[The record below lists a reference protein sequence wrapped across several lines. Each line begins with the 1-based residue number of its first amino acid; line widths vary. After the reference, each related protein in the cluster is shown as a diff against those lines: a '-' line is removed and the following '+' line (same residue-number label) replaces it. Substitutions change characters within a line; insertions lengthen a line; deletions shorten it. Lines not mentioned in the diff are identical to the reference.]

1 MKRLAGFFSAAL
13 LIVIA
18 VVIVVWQIHGGARR
32 DKPVVAVTAPAIA
45 PQPTP
50 AAIPAPAPTP
60 TPAQTLAAVAPP
72 PPPVV
77 VPFGFVRVV
86 ADLSHARPGACL
98 NFTAALDPRPEIHY
112 QDYVKIT
119 PSPDAQFRVQD
130 KSLCVEGLALAR
142 KYKIDIAAGLPARD
156 GAKLAAAADA
166 NLDFGDRP
174 KMVGFGGAGYI
185 LSRETATAG
194 VTIDTVNVENVAIE
208 VLRVGDRLSP
218 GMLKTLRSD
227 TPTYEYAITQ
237 LVDQSARPVWSGTME
252 TKGPRNE
259 VVHTAFPLGQAA
271 EPRQPGVYLIVAANA
286 ADLKP
291 REKDKQFLWL
301 RTENN
306 EFAAQV
312 VVQTDIAL
320 TTVSAADGLHI
331 FTRSL
336 SNAGPIA
343 GIEVQLQARDSQ
355 ILGKATTDAGG
366 HVVLP
371 PGLLRG
377 TGAASANTVVAYGPN
392 QDFAILDVTQAA
404 FDLSDRGVAGRDVQ
418 GPLDAFVYTD
428 RGIYRP
434 GEHIHAMALLRDRV
448 GSAIDD
454 GGITLSL
461 KRPNGVVFKRSVLT
475 PQPSGGFRMD
485 YDLPDTASRGV
496 WRIVATD
503 ADDKAIGETA
513 FEVQDF
519 VPQRIKV
526 TARADATKL
535 EPNDAI
541 SISIDGR
548 FLYGAPAGG
557 LGAEGHVNV
566 TVDTAPFPQAAQG
579 FHFGL
584 DGGDFKPVEFDLTGD
599 NSDDQ
604 GHAVLTGKL
613 ELTPPPNVALKATIV
628 AGLQEPGGRV
638 TSDTVTLPI
647 RPGKSMVG
655 IRPRFKDAQVSDG
668 DEAGFELI
676 AVDNDGKPLAGR
688 LHWTLIE
695 QIHHYD
701 WYLSGGRWTHHKTDT
716 EKAIDSGDLDVVA
729 NKPSEIVRKF
739 GWGDYRLVAEGAD
752 GAIASYAFRSGW
764 AATDGTAETPDKVE
778 VTVEHDRV
786 KLGETARVR
795 IVPPF
800 AGKVRLMV
808 ARDKVF
814 DIRELDVPKE
824 GATVEIPVSP
834 DWGSGAYMLASL
846 YRPADGGRGHMPIRA
861 IGLAWVGVDP
871 GAHLFNVAVA
881 LPPKVTPRQTVDIP
895 VTIAGGT
902 AGEQVYLTL
911 AAVDE
916 GILQLTRFKTPDP
929 EKYYFGQRRLAL
941 EFRDDY
947 GHLLDGTQGDVGKTR
962 AGGDAFGG
970 KGLPVVPTKSV
981 SLFDGPVKVGAD
993 GKATVSIAVPDFEGE
1008 LRVMAIAY
1016 SHSAIGKAEGALT
1029 VRDPVVPDLAMPRFL
1044 APGDEGKMTLLID
1057 NIDGSAG
1064 AYKAELAIAGAA
1076 TMPGYKPWQASLK
1089 AKERQI
1095 VTFPVTGTAEGIA
1108 TVTVTLTGPDNL
1120 SIVRSW
1126 SIAVRGAHYPITLES
1141 VVLQKQNDPFKL
1153 DPVLTN
1159 AFVPGSATVQVSYSR
1174 LAGIDVAGLLQSLWR
1189 YPYGCTEQLSSTAFP
1204 LTYYDDPALSSGSA
1218 DKLAVHKRVQDAI
1231 DRIVDR
1237 QDPEGT
1243 FGLWRAGDGLASNWL
1258 NLYALDFL
1266 LHAKAAGYDVADS
1279 VIGRG
1284 YTNAEAVFRGSN
1296 ESASIP
1302 GSKGDAAAYAA
1313 WLLAPVHRVDL
1324 GRLRQLHDAMQVY
1337 PAVVAWDS
1345 TKDLKTAANA
1355 MALAQF
1361 GGALAILGDRSRGV
1375 NALTL
1380 AVGNVERPFVAQ
1392 WWESTGYWSRIRDAA
1407 GILAV
1412 AAESDQLQ
1420 TVRPLLPRLQAMSKM
1435 PGLLTTQEKSW
1446 LLVAAHAVTAGD
1458 KAIGLS
1464 VNGNPIEGT
1473 SGQAVLHPNAAEIAA
1488 GYSVSPTGQDLWRT
1502 VIVHGSPKDP
1512 GPALAQG
1519 LTLTKQYYSTD
1530 GKVIDPTNIPQNKR
1544 FIVVLQGTSTDHAVH
1559 RLALVDLLPAG
1570 WEIEGIVKPDQAPDF
1585 LPQITRPRV
1594 KEARDDRLVMAL
1606 DLGEEAYWY
1615 RDWITDEDKEA
1626 DSEAKKGRFTVAY
1639 VVRAVTPGSF
1649 TLPEAV
1655 VEDMYRPGV
1664 MARTAAGH
1672 VRVTEP

>member
-1 MKRLAGFFSAAL
+1 MKRLASFFSAAL

-18 VVIVVWQIHGGARR
+18 AVIVVWQIHGGAHR
-32 DKPVVAVTAPAIA
+32 DAPAAMAVTAP
-45 PQPTP
+45 TP
-50 AAIPAPAPTP
+50 APAPAAAPAPAPAPTP
-60 TPAQTLAAVAPP
+60 VAVAPPP

-77 VPFGFVRVV
+77 VPFGFVRVA
-86 ADLSHARPGACL
+86 ADLSHARPAACL
-98 NFTAALDPRPEIHY
+98 NFSAALDPRPEVHY
-112 QDYVKIT
+112 QDYVKIVPT
-119 PSPDAQFRVQD
+119 PDAQFRVQD
-130 KSLCVEGLALAR
+130 RSLCVEGLALAR
-142 KYKIDIAAGLPARD
+142 KYKVEIAAGLPARD
-156 GAKLAAAADA
+156 GSKLAAAVEA
-166 NLDFGDRP
+166 NVDFGDRP
-174 KMVGFGGAGYI
+174 KMVGFGGHGYI

-194 VTIDTVNVENVAIE
+194 VTLDTVNVDNVAIE

-218 GMLKTLRSD
+218 STIKTLRTD
-227 TPTYEYAITQ
+227 TPTYEYNLSN

-271 EPRQPGVYLIVAANA
+271 EPRQPGIYVIVAANA
-286 ADLKP
+286 TGLQP
-291 REKDKQFLWL
+291 RTKDKPFLWL
-301 RTENN
+301 RSDND
-306 EFAAQV
+306 EFAVQV
-312 VVQTDIAL
+312 VVQTDLAL
-320 TTVSAADGLHI
+320 TTVTAADGLHV

-336 SNAGPIA
+336 STAGPIG

-355 ILGKATTDAGG
+355 ILGKAVTDASGQA
-366 HVVLP
+366 VLP

-392 QDFAILDVTQAA
+392 EDFAILDVTQAA
-404 FDLSDRGVAGRDVQ
+404 FDLSDRGVAGRDAQ

-434 GEHIHAMALLRDRV
+434 GEQIHAMALLRDRV
-448 GSAIDD
+448 GAAIDD

-461 KRPNGVVFKRSVLT
+461 KRPNGVTFKRSVLT
-475 PQPSGGFRMD
+475 PQAAGGFRMD
-485 YDLPDTASRGV
+485 YELPDTASRGV
-496 WRIVATD
+496 WRVVATD
-503 ADDKAIGETA
+503 VDDKTIGEA
-513 FEVQDF
+513 SFEVQDF

-526 TARADATKL
+526 TARSDATKL
-535 EPNDAI
+535 EPGDAI
-541 SISIDGR
+541 SVSIDGR

-557 LGAEGHVNV
+557 LGVEAHMNV
-566 TVDTAPFPQAAQG
+566 TADAAPFPQAAQG

-584 DGGDFKPVEFDLTGD
+584 DGSDFKSVESDLTAEA
-599 NSDDQ
+599 SDAQ
-604 GHAVLTGKL
+604 GHAVATGKL
-613 ELTPPPNVALKATIV
+613 DLVPPPNVALKATIA

-647 RPGKSMVG
+647 RPGKSMIG
-655 IRPRFKDAQVSDG
+655 IRPRFKDNQVGEG
-668 DEAGFELI
+668 DEAGFEII
-676 AVDNDGKPLAGR
+676 AVDNDGKPLAAR

-701 WYLSGGRWTHHKTDT
+701 WYLSGGRWTFHKTDT
-716 EKAIDSGDLDVVA
+716 EKALDSGDLDVVA
-729 NKPSEIVRKF
+729 DRPGTVVRKF
-739 GWGDYRLVAEGAD
+739 DWGDYRLVVEGAD
-752 GAIASYAFRSGW
+752 KSLASYAFRSGW
-764 AATDGTAETPDKVE
+764 AETDGAAETPDKVA
-778 VTVEHDRV
+778 VTVEHDRY
-786 KLGETARVR
+786 KLGDTARLR

-814 DIRELDVPKE
+814 ETRELDVPKE
-824 GATVEIPVSP
+824 GATVEIPVSA
-834 DWGSGAYMLASL
+834 DWGSGAYVLASL

-871 GAHLFNVAVA
+871 GSHLFNVSVT
-881 LPPKVTPRQTVDIP
+881 LPPKVTPRQKIDLP

-902 AGEQVYLTL
+902 PGEQVYLTL

-929 EKYYFGQRRLAL
+929 EKYYFGQRRLAI
-941 EFRDDY
+941 EIRDDY
-947 GHLLDGTQGDVGKTR
+947 GHLLDGTQGDIGKIR
-962 AGGDAFGG
+962 SGGDAFGG

-981 SLFDGPVKVGAD
+981 SLFEGPVKVGPD
-993 GKATVSIAVPDFEGE
+993 GKVTVPIAVPDFEGE

-1016 SHSAIGKAEGALT
+1016 SHSAIGKAEGPLT

-1044 APGDEGKMTLLID
+1044 APGDQGKMTLLVD
-1057 NIDGSAG
+1057 NLDGAVG
-1064 AYKAELAIAGAA
+1064 DYKADLAIVGAA
-1076 TMPGYKPWQASLK
+1076 TMPGYKPWQATLK
-1089 AKERQI
+1089 VKERQI
-1095 VTFPVTGTAEGIA
+1095 VTFPIAGSAEGIA
-1108 TVTVTLTGPDNL
+1108 TVTVTLTGPNNL

-1126 SIAVRGAHYPITLES
+1126 SISVRGAHYPITLES

-1159 AFVPGSATVQVSYSR
+1159 AFVPGSASVQVSYSR
-1174 LAGIDVAGLLQSLWR
+1174 LAGMDVAGLLQSLWR

-1266 LHAKAAGYDVADS
+1266 LHAKASGYDVADS
-1279 VIGRG
+1279 TIQRG
-1284 YTNAEAVFRGSN
+1284 YANAEAVFRGN
-1296 ESASIP
+1296 NDSAAIP

-1324 GRLRQLHDAMQVY
+1324 GRLRQIHDGLQMH
-1337 PAVVAWDS
+1337 PLLVAWDS
-1345 TKDLKTAANA
+1345 TKDNGTAAEP
-1355 MALAQF
+1355 MALAQL

-1375 NALTL
+1375 NALDL
-1380 AVGNVERPFVAQ
+1380 AVENVERPFVAQ

-1412 AAESDQLQ
+1412 AAESDQLPA
-1420 TVRPLLPRLQAMSKM
+1420 VRSLLPRLQALSKTPAM
-1435 PGLLTTQEKSW
+1435 LTTQEKAW
-1446 LLVAAHAVTAGD
+1446 LLVAAHAVTADD
-1458 KAIGLS
+1458 KAVGLS
-1464 VNGNPIEGT
+1464 VNGQPVEGRR
-1473 SGQAVLHPNAAEIAA
+1473 GQAVLNPSAADIAA
-1488 GYSVSPTGQDLWRT
+1488 GYSVTPTGQDLWRT
-1502 VIVHGSPKDP
+1502 VIVHGSPTQAA
-1512 GPALAQG
+1512 PAMANG
-1519 LTLTKQYYSTD
+1519 LSLTKQYFTND
-1530 GKVIDPTNIPQNKR
+1530 GKPLDPTTIAQNKR
-1544 FIVVLQGTSTDHAVH
+1544 FIVVLQGTSADHAVH

-1594 KEARDDRLVMAL
+1594 KEARDDRLVVAL
-1606 DLGEEAYWY
+1606 DLGDAAYYY
-1615 RDWITDEDKEA
+1615 RDWVTDEDKEG
-1626 DSEAKKGRFTVAY
+1626 DSEARKGRFTVAY
-1639 VVRAVTPGSF
+1639 VVRAVTPGTF

>member
-1 MKRLAGFFSAAL
+1 MKRLTGFFTAAL

-18 VVIVVWQIHGGARR
+18 GVVITWQMQKETQR
-32 DKPVVAVTAPAIA
+32 DATIVAIAAPA
-45 PQPTP
+45 PTP
-50 AAIPAPAPTP
+50 AAVPAPAPTAP
-60 TPAQTLAAVAPP
+60 TATAPAPVAVAPP
-72 PPPVV
+72 PPSVV
-77 VPFGFVRVV
+77 VPFSFSRAV

-98 NFTAALDPRPEIHY
+98 NFTQPLDARPEVHY

-119 PSPDAQFRVQD
+119 PAPDAQFRVQD
-130 KSLCVEGLALAR
+130 KSLCVEGLVLAK
-142 KYKIDIAAGLPARD
+142 KYKIEIAAGLPARD
-156 GAKLAAAADA
+156 GSKLAAAAEA

-194 VTIDTVNVENVAIE
+194 VTIDTINVDTVAIE

-218 GMLKTLRSD
+218 SMIKTLRTD
-227 TPTYEYAITQ
+227 TPSYEYSLSQ

-259 VVHTAFPLGQAA
+259 IVHTAFPLSQVA

-291 REKDKQFLWL
+291 RAKDKTLLWL
-301 RTENN
+301 RSDNN

-320 TTVSAADGLHI
+320 TTVTAADGLHV

-336 SNAGPIA
+336 STAGPI
-343 GIEVQLQARDSQ
+343 GGVEIQLQARDSQ

-366 HVVLP
+366 HAVLP

-377 TGAASANTVVAYGPN
+377 TGAASANTVVAYGQN

-448 GSAIDD
+448 GAALDD

-475 PQPSGGFRMD
+475 PQPAGGFRMD

-503 ADDKAIGETA
+503 ADDKTIGETA

-526 TARADATKL
+526 TARSDATKL
-535 EPNDAI
+535 QPGDAI
-541 SISIDGR
+541 SIAIDGR

-557 LGAEGHVNV
+557 LGAEAHMNV
-566 TVDTAPFPQAAQG
+566 TVDMAPFSQSAQG

-584 DGGDFKPVEFDLTGD
+584 QATDFKPVEADLTAE

-604 GHAVLTGKL
+604 GHAVATGKL
-613 ELTPPPNVALKATIV
+613 ELTPPPNVALKATIT

-638 TSDTVTLPI
+638 TSDTVILPI
-647 RPGKSMVG
+647 RPGKSMIG
-655 IRPRFKDAQVSDG
+655 IRPRFKDAQVGEG
-668 DEAGFELI
+668 DEAGFEII
-676 AVDNDGKPLAGR
+676 AVDNDGKPMAGH
-688 LHWTLIE
+688 LHWTVIR
-695 QIHHYD
+695 QNHHYD
-701 WYLSGGRWTHHKTDT
+701 WYLSGGRWTFHKSDT
-716 EKAIDSGDLDVVA
+716 EKAIDSGDMDVVA
-729 NKPSEIVRKF
+729 DRPGVILRKF
-739 GWGDYRLVAEGAD
+739 GWGDYRLVVEGAD
-752 GAIASYAFRSGW
+752 KTMASFAFRAGW
-764 AATDGTAETPDKVE
+764 AETDGAAETPDKVE

-786 KLGETARVR
+786 KMGETARVR

-814 DIRELDVPKE
+814 EIRELDVPKE
-824 GATVEIPVSP
+824 GATVEIQASA

-871 GAHLFNVAVA
+871 GSHLFNVALT

-895 VTIAGGT
+895 LTIVGGT

-941 EFRDDY
+941 EIRDDY
-947 GHLLDGTQGDVGKTR
+947 GHLLDGTQGDVGKLR

-981 SLFDGPVKVGAD
+981 SLFEGPVKVGAD
-993 GKATVSIAVPDFEGE
+993 GKVTVPIVIPDFEGE
-1008 LRVMAIAY
+1008 LRVMAIAF
-1016 SHSAIGKAEGALT
+1016 SHSAIGKAESPLT

-1044 APGDEGKMTLLID
+1044 APGDTGKMTLLID
-1057 NIDGSAG
+1057 NLDGDAG
-1064 AYKAELAIAGAA
+1064 AYKADLAIAGAA

-1089 AKERQI
+1089 PKERQI
-1095 VTFPVTGTAEGIA
+1095 VTFPITGSAEGIA
-1108 TVTVTLTGPDNL
+1108 TVTVTLTGPNNL

-1126 SIAVRGAHYPITLES
+1126 SIAVRGAHYPVTLES
-1141 VVLQKQNDPFKL
+1141 VVLQKQNEPFKL
-1153 DPVLTN
+1153 EPMLMD
-1159 AFVPGSATVQVSYSR
+1159 AFVPGSASVQMSYAR
-1174 LAGIDVAGLLQSLWR
+1174 LAGMDVAGLLQSLWR

-1266 LHAKAAGYDVADS
+1266 LHAKAAGYDVPDS
-1279 VIGRG
+1279 VIERS
-1284 YTNAEAVFRGSN
+1284 YTNAESIFRGN
-1296 ESASIP
+1296 DASSGMP

-1324 GRLRQLHDAMQVY
+1324 GRLRQIHDGLQVR
-1337 PAVVAWDS
+1337 PELVTWD
-1345 TKDLKTAANA
+1345 TKKDDQTIANP

-1361 GGALAILGDRSRGV
+1361 GGALAVLGDRSRGS
-1375 NALTL
+1375 NAMSL
-1380 AVGNVERPFVAQ
+1380 AVNHVERGYFSE
-1392 WWESTGYWSRIRDAA
+1392 WWEATGYWSRIRDAA
-1407 GILAV
+1407 GILAIS
-1412 AAESDQLQ
+1412 AESDQLPV
-1420 TVRPLLPRLQAMSKM
+1420 VRPLLPRLQAMSKS
-1435 PGLLTTQEKSW
+1435 PERLTTQEKAW

-1464 VNGNPIEGT
+1464 VNGKPVEGPR
-1473 SGQAVLHPNAAEIAA
+1473 GQAVLHPTGADIAA
-1488 GYSVSPTGQDLWRT
+1488 GYSVAPTGQDLWRT
-1502 VIVHGSPKDP
+1502 TIVRGSPKDAA
-1512 GPALAQG
+1512 PAMANG
-1519 LTLTKQYYSTD
+1519 LTLTKRYFTTD
-1530 GKVIDPTNIPQNKR
+1530 GKPLDPASVPQNRR
-1544 FIVVLQGTSTDHAVH
+1544 FIVVLQGASTDHVVH

-1585 LPQITRPRV
+1585 LDQITRPRV
-1594 KEARDDRLVMAL
+1594 REARDDRLVVAL
-1606 DLGEEAYWY
+1606 DIGADAYYY

-1626 DSEAKKGRFTVAY
+1626 DSEARKGHFTVAY
-1639 VVRAVTPGSF
+1639 VVRAVTPGTF

-1664 MARTAAGH
+1664 MARTAAGR